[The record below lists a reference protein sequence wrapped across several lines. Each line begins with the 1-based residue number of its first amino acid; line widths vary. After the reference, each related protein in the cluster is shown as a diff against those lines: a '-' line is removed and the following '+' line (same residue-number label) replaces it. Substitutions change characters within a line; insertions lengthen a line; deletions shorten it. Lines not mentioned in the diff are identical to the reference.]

1 MAGIRYARFACD
13 KKTIVGALMS
23 NSDFDLTGKKGLITG
38 GGRGIGLATARRL
51 AAAGADVIIADFIAE
66 NGRRAAAEI
75 ATMGRESLFI
85 EVDVRDSSS
94 VKRMAEQAL
103 AAFTAIDILVCNAG
117 IAQAVQAEACS
128 DEDWLNMMAVNLN
141 GVFWCCREI
150 GQHMLARGSGV
161 IVNTA
166 SMSGMISNTP
176 QPQAHYNAAKAG
188 VIMLTKSLAGEWAG
202 RGVRVNCVS
211 PGYIGT
217 DMTAEGM
224 ANPEWYPTWLSM
236 TPQGRVGAPED
247 VAAAIY
253 YLASPAAKFTTGSN
267 LVVDGGYTSW

>member
-1 MAGIRYARFACD
+1 M
-13 KKTIVGALMS
+13 T
-23 NSDFDLTGKKGLITG
+23 NSDFELTGQTALITG
-38 GGRGIGLATARRL
+38 AGRGIGLATARRL
-51 AAAGADVIIADFIAE
+51 AAAGADVIVAEFVADS
-66 NGRRAAAEI
+66 GRAAAAEI
-75 ATMGRESLFI
+75 EAIGRQSLFI
-85 EVDVRDSSS
+85 EVDVRRSES
-94 VKRMAEQAL
+94 VNRMAEIAL
-103 AAFTAIDILVCNAG
+103 SAFPQIDILVCNAG
-117 IAQAVQAEACS
+117 IAQAVPAEDCS

-141 GVFWCCREI
+141 GVFYCCRAI
-150 GQHMLARGSGV
+150 GRHMLERGGGA
-161 IVNTA
+161 IVNLA

-188 VIMLTKSLAGEWAG
+188 VILLTKSLAGEWAD

-224 ANPEWYPTWLSM
+224 ANMDWYPTWLEM

>member
-1 MAGIRYARFACD
+1 Y
-13 KKTIVGALMS
+13 
-23 NSDFDLTGKKGLITG
+23 
-38 GGRGIGLATARRL
+38 
-51 AAAGADVIIADFIAE
+51 IAE
-66 NGRRAAAEI
+66 NGRSAATEI
-75 ATMGRESLFI
+75 ESMGRKSLFI

-94 VKRMAEQAL
+94 VNAMAVAAL
-103 AAFTAIDILVCNAG
+103 AAFPQIDILVCNAG
-117 IAQAVQAEACS
+117 IAQAVKAE
-128 DEDWLNMMAVNLN
+128 DMTDHDWLNMLAVNLS
-141 GVFWCCREI
+141 GVFYCCRAI
-150 GQHMLARGSGV
+150 GRHMLERGSGS

-188 VIMLTKSLAGEWAG
+188 VILLTKSLAGEWAE

-217 DMTAEGM
+217 DMTAAGM
-224 ANPEWYPTWLSM
+224 ANADWYPTWLSM
-236 TPQGRVGAPED
+236 TPQGRVGKPED

-253 YLASPAAKFTTGSN
+253 YLASPAANYTTGTN

>member
-1 MAGIRYARFACD
+1 
-13 KKTIVGALMS
+13 MS
-23 NSDFDLTGKKGLITG
+23 NADFDLSGQTALITG
-38 GGRGIGLATARRL
+38 AGRGIGLATARRL
-51 AAAGADVIIADFIAE
+51 AAAGADVIIAEYIAE
-66 NGRRAAAEI
+66 NGRNAAAVIES
-75 ATMGRESLFI
+75 MGRKSLFL

-94 VKRMAEQAL
+94 VNAMAEAAL
-103 AAFTAIDILVCNAG
+103 AAFPQIDILVCNAG
-117 IAQAVQAEACS
+117 IAQGVKAE
-128 DEDWLNMMAVNLN
+128 DMTDQEWLNMLAVNLS
-141 GVFWCCREI
+141 GVFYCCRAI
-150 GQHMLARGSGV
+150 GRHMLERGSGS

-188 VIMLTKSLAGEWAG
+188 VILLTKSLAGEWAE

-217 DMTAEGM
+217 DMTAAGM
-224 ANPEWYPTWLSM
+224 GNADWYPTWLAM
-236 TPQGRVGAPED
+236 TPQGRVGKPED

-253 YLASPAAKFTTGSN
+253 YLASPAANYTTGTN

>member
-1 MAGIRYARFACD
+1 M
-13 KKTIVGALMS
+13 T
-23 NSDFDLTGKKGLITG
+23 NSDFELSGKTALITG
-38 GGRGIGLATARRL
+38 AGRGIGLATARRL
-51 AAAGADVIIADFIAE
+51 AAAGADIIIAEFIAE
-66 NGRRAAAEI
+66 NGQAAAAEI
-75 ATMGRESLFI
+75 ESMGRKSLFI
-85 EVDVRDSSS
+85 AVDVRRSDS
-94 VKRMAEQAL
+94 VDRMAQAAL
-103 AAFTAIDILVCNAG
+103 GVFPQIDILVCNAG
-117 IAQAVQAEACS
+117 IAQAVPAEDCS

-141 GVFWCCREI
+141 GVFFCCRAI
-150 GQHMLARGSGV
+150 GRHMLERGGGA

-188 VIMLTKSLAGEWAG
+188 VILLTKSLAGEWAD

-224 ANPEWYPTWLSM
+224 ANMDWYPTWLEM
-236 TPQGRVGAPED
+236 TPQKRVGAPED

-253 YLASPAAKFTTGSN
+253 YLASPAAKFTTGAN

>member
-1 MAGIRYARFACD
+1 M
-13 KKTIVGALMS
+13 T
-23 NSDFDLTGKKGLITG
+23 NSDFELTGQTALITG
-38 GGRGIGLATARRL
+38 AGRGIGLATARRL
-51 AAAGADVIIADFIAE
+51 AAAGADVIIAEFIAE
-66 NGRRAAAEI
+66 NGRKAAAEI
-75 ATMGRESLFI
+75 ESMGRKSLFI
-85 EVDVRDSSS
+85 EVDVRRSDS
-94 VKRMAEQAL
+94 VNLMAETAL
-103 AAFTAIDILVCNAG
+103 KAFPQIDILVCNAG
-117 IAQAVQAEACS
+117 IAQAVPAEDCS

-141 GVFWCCREI
+141 GVFYCCRAI
-150 GQHMLARGSGV
+150 GRHMLERGSGA

-188 VIMLTKSLAGEWAG
+188 VILLTKSLAGEWAD
-202 RGVRVNCVS
+202 RGLRVNCVS

-224 ANPEWYPTWLSM
+224 ANMDWYPTWMQM
-236 TPQGRVGAPED
+236 TPQKRVGAPED

-267 LVVDGGYTSW
+267 LVVDGGYTVW

>member
-1 MAGIRYARFACD
+1 
-13 KKTIVGALMS
+13 MS
-23 NSDFDLTGKKGLITG
+23 NSDFELSGQTALITG
-38 GGRGIGLATARRL
+38 AGRGIGLATARRL
-51 AAAGADVIIADFIAE
+51 AAAGADVIIAEYIVE
-66 NGRRAAAEI
+66 NGERAAAEI
-75 ATMGRESLFI
+75 ESMGRESMSI

-94 VKRMAEQAL
+94 VNRMADAAL
-103 AAFTAIDILVCNAG
+103 AAFPQIDILVCNAG
-117 IAQAVQAEACS
+117 IAQGIPAEDCS

-141 GVFWCCREI
+141 GVFYCCRAI
-150 GQHMLARGSGV
+150 GRHMLERGSGA

-166 SMSGMISNTP
+166 SMSGMIANTP

-188 VIMLTKSLAGEWAG
+188 VILLTKSLAGEWAD

-224 ANPEWYPTWLSM
+224 RNMDWYPKWLAM
-236 TPQGRVGAPED
+236 TPQGRVGEPED

-253 YLASPAAKFTTGSN
+253 YLASPAAKFTTGTN

>member
-1 MAGIRYARFACD
+1 M
-13 KKTIVGALMS
+13 T
-23 NSDFDLTGKKGLITG
+23 NSDFELTGQTALITG
-38 GGRGIGLATARRL
+38 AGRGIGLATARRL
-51 AAAGADVIIADFIAE
+51 AAAGADVIIAEFIVE
-66 NGRRAAAEI
+66 NGRAAAAEI
-75 ATMGRESLFI
+75 EGMGRKSLFI
-85 EVDVRDSSS
+85 SVDVRRSDS
-94 VKRMAEQAL
+94 VNLMAETAL
-103 AAFTAIDILVCNAG
+103 KAFPQIDILVCNAG
-117 IAQAVQAEACS
+117 IAQAVPAEDCS

-141 GVFWCCREI
+141 GVFYCCRAI
-150 GQHMLARGSGV
+150 GRHMLDRGSGA

-188 VIMLTKSLAGEWAG
+188 VILLTKSLAGEWAD
-202 RGVRVNCVS
+202 RGLRVNCVS

-224 ANPEWYPTWLSM
+224 ENMAWYPTWLQM
-236 TPQGRVGAPED
+236 TPQKRVGAPED

-267 LVVDGGYTSW
+267 LVVDGGYTAW

>member
-1 MAGIRYARFACD
+1 M
-13 KKTIVGALMS
+13 T
-23 NSDFDLTGKKGLITG
+23 NSDFDLSGQTALITG
-38 GGRGIGLATARRL
+38 AGRGIGLATARRM
-51 AAAGADVIIADFIAE
+51 AAAGADVIIAEYIAE
-66 NGRRAAAEI
+66 NGRKAAAEI
-75 ATMGRESLFI
+75 ESMGRKSMFI
-85 EVDVRDSSS
+85 EVDVRLSES
-94 VKRMAEQAL
+94 VNRMAEAAL
-103 AAFTAIDILVCNAG
+103 SAFPQIDILVSNAG
-117 IAQAVQAEACS
+117 IAQAMPAEECS

-141 GVFWCCREI
+141 GVFWCCRAI
-150 GQHMLARGSGV
+150 GRHMLERGSGA

-188 VIMLTKSLAGEWAG
+188 VILLTKSLAGEWAD

-217 DMTAEGM
+217 DMTAEGLR
-224 ANPEWYPTWLSM
+224 NDDWGPTWLSM

-253 YLASPAAKFTTGSN
+253 YLASPAAKFTTGTN

>member
-1 MAGIRYARFACD
+1 M
-13 KKTIVGALMS
+13 T
-23 NSDFDLTGKKGLITG
+23 NSDFELSGKTALITG
-38 GGRGIGLATARRL
+38 AGRGIGLATARRL
-51 AAAGADVIIADFIAE
+51 AAAGADIIIAEFIAE
-66 NGRRAAAEI
+66 NGQAAAAEI
-75 ATMGRESLFI
+75 ESMGRKSLFI
-85 EVDVRDSSS
+85 EVDVRRSDS
-94 VKRMAEQAL
+94 VDRMAQAAL
-103 AAFTAIDILVCNAG
+103 GVFPQIDILVCNAG
-117 IAQAVQAEACS
+117 IAQAVPAEDCS
-128 DEDWLNMMAVNLN
+128 DEEWLNMMAVNLN
-141 GVFWCCREI
+141 GVFFCCRAI
-150 GQHMLARGSGV
+150 GRHMLERGGGA

-188 VIMLTKSLAGEWAG
+188 VILLTKSLAGEWAD

-224 ANPEWYPTWLSM
+224 ANRAWYPTWLEM
-236 TPQGRVGAPED
+236 TPQKRVGAPED

>member
-1 MAGIRYARFACD
+1 
-13 KKTIVGALMS
+13 MS
-23 NSDFDLTGKKGLITG
+23 NADFVLTGKTALITG
-38 GGRGIGLATARRL
+38 AGRGIGLATARRL
-51 AAAGADVIIADFIAE
+51 AAAGADVIIAEYIAE
-66 NGRRAAAEI
+66 NGRAAAAEI
-75 ATMGRESLFI
+75 EGMGRKSLFI
-85 EVDVRDSSS
+85 EVDVRSSTS
-94 VKRMAEQAL
+94 VDRMAAIAL
-103 AAFTAIDILVCNAG
+103 EAFAQIEILVCNAG
-117 IAQAVQAEACS
+117 IAQGIPAEECS

-141 GVFWCCREI
+141 GVFYCCRAI
-150 GQHMLARGSGV
+150 GRHMLERGDGA

-166 SMSGMISNTP
+166 SMSGMIANTP

-188 VIMLTKSLAGEWAG
+188 VILLTKSLAGEWAD

-217 DMTAEGM
+217 DMTKPGM
-224 ANPEWYPTWLSM
+224 DNPEWYPTWLAM

-253 YLASPAAKFTTGSN
+253 YLASPAAKFTTGTN

>member
-1 MAGIRYARFACD
+1 M
-13 KKTIVGALMS
+13 T
-23 NSDFDLTGKKGLITG
+23 NSDFELSGKTALITG
-38 GGRGIGLATARRL
+38 AGRGIGLATARRL
-51 AAAGADVIIADFIAE
+51 AAAGADIIIAEFIAE
-66 NGRRAAAEI
+66 NGQAAAAEI
-75 ATMGRESLFI
+75 ESMGRKSLFI
-85 EVDVRDSSS
+85 EVDVRRSDS
-94 VKRMAEQAL
+94 VDRMAQAAL
-103 AAFTAIDILVCNAG
+103 GVFPQIDILVCNAG
-117 IAQAVQAEACS
+117 IAQAVPAEDCS
-128 DEDWLNMMAVNLN
+128 DEEWLNMMAVNLN
-141 GVFWCCREI
+141 GVFYCCRAI
-150 GQHMLARGSGV
+150 GRHMLERGGGA

-188 VIMLTKSLAGEWAG
+188 VILLTKSLAGEWAD

-224 ANPEWYPTWLSM
+224 ANRDWYPTWLEM
-236 TPQGRVGAPED
+236 TPQKRVGAPED

>member
-1 MAGIRYARFACD
+1 M
-13 KKTIVGALMS
+13 T
-23 NSDFDLTGKKGLITG
+23 NSDFDLSGQTALITG
-38 GGRGIGLATARRL
+38 AGRGIGLATARRL
-51 AAAGADVIIADFIAE
+51 AAAGADVIIGEFIAE
-66 NGRRAAAEI
+66 NGRNAAAEI
-75 ATMGRESLFI
+75 ESMGRKSLFI
-85 EVDVRDSSS
+85 EVDVRQSAS
-94 VKRMAEQAL
+94 VNRMAAIAL
-103 AAFTAIDILVCNAG
+103 EAFPQVDILVCNAG
-117 IAQAVQAEACS
+117 IAQGVAAEECS

-141 GVFWCCREI
+141 GVFWCCRAFAK
-150 GQHMLARGSGV
+150 HMLERGSGA

-176 QPQAHYNAAKAG
+176 QGQAHYNAAKAG
-188 VIMLTKSLAGEWAG
+188 VIMLTKSLAGEWAD

-224 ANPEWYPTWLSM
+224 RNTDWYPTWLAM
-236 TPQGRVGAPED
+236 TPMGQVGAPED

-253 YLASPAAKFTTGSN
+253 YLASPAAKFTTGTN